1 MAVSITVPVMSEND
15 ATAARLR
22 GFLPEHAACSVAKGR
37 SPRYHSANA
46 LIEFSVIRNVHISRI
61 DLNLLAIFD
70 TIYAEGSITRAS
82 RRLNLSQPA
91 ISHALGRLRQMI
103 DVPLLPGR

>member
-22 GFLPEHAACSVAKGR
+22 GSLSEHAACSVAKGR

-46 LIEFSVIRNVHISRI
+46 LIEFSGIRNVHISRI

-70 TIYAEGSITRAS
+70 ISVSSPRRELRAEDFELARHDL
-82 RRLNLSQPA
+82 RRR
-91 ISHALGRLRQMI
+91 IRLRFQS
-103 DVPLLPGR
+103 